1 MTRNINESMSI
12 TYSLRDEAIEGI
24 QNLTEEELFWLNEFL
39 IDLLYHVNRKIRH
52 TLMKDK
58 NRV

>member
-24 QNLTEEELFWLNEFL
+24 QNPTEEELFWLNEFL